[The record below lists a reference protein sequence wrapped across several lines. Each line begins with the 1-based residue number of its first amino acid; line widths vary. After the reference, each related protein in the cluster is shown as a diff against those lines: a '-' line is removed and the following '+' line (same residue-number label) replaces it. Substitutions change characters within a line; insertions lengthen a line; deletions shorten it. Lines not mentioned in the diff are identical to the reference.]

1 MLYYKIYLARAVQAR
16 GMPFKHAEEVDEV
29 LKIIAEMKA
38 GYIELAERHKK
49 LQDMHI
55 QLLSGRR
62 GIPEV

>member
-1 MLYYKIYLARAVQAR
+1 
-16 GMPFKHAEEVDEV
+16 MPFKHAEEVDEV

-55 QLLSGRR
+55 QLLSEFAAGRH
-62 GIPEV
+62 GMSTIPEV